1 MQSAGSSSSYNIPS
15 VFRSS
20 YHFGCLKFIVKELPA
35 VETWLLNESPADGLC
50 LSSFY
55 CSWGFR
61 QGQYVCWGLLS
72 SLNVSIP
79 VWLWFQL
86 CRWGQGPACPV
97 LLTAG
102 IWVPLACG
110 PFSTAVSL
118 CHWVT
123 QAVTDCSQQQS
134 NTTLNVPIP
143 CCCTGR
149 VLQVT
154 LKRSLSA
161 ATVYSCA
168 VHLVP
173 IRKLAVAH
181 KGRALVSVWWYS
193 GGSQLMISPAG
204 LKRSSYMCFC
214 AYLKDICF
222 PECSIN
228 RGSCTFSTSLTALS
242 LFNSR

>member
-35 VETWLLNESPADGLC
+35 IETWLLNESPADSFC

-61 QGQYVCWGLLS
+61 QGQYVCWGWFS
-72 SLNVSIP
+72 SLNMSIP

-97 LLTAG
+97 RGYVTC
-102 IWVPLACG
+102 VPF
-110 PFSTAVSL
+110 PTSVSL

-123 QAVTDCSQQQS
+123 QAVTGYSQQQS
-134 NTTLNVPIP
+134 NTTLNASIP
-143 CCCTGR
+143 CSCTGR
-149 VLQVT
+149 GLQVT

-161 ATVYSCA
+161 PVVYSCA

-173 IRKLAVAH
+173 IRKLAVAN

-214 AYLKDICF
+214 AYLKDTF
-222 PECSIN
+222 FLNVVSIE
-228 RGSCTFSTSLTALS
+228 RFLYFFHFTDSTVLV
-242 LFNSR
+242 